1 MDTDALQTDAA
12 LPASPQTERLARF
25 ETLLTANRPAL
36 ARLAASY
43 ATSPADRDDL
53 LQEIA
58 MGLWLALPGF
68 RAECSERTFLFR
80 IAHNR
85 CISHLARRRPQVSLD
100 ELQIDPVDHGV
111 TPDAGV
117 ADAQQTERLQAA
129 VHRLPLTYR
138 QVIVLLRRTVPASRV
153 WSCWRLAG
161 AVQRA
166 AVTPAVA
173 ARRPRPALPLT
184 ALCRARSLSLVLLW
198 ARGHP
203 ASATA
208 AVVLEELVAANEMR
222 WDLSVFNVSVP
233 ACRR

>member
-12 LPASPQTERLARF
+12 LPGVTSHDRLERF
-25 ETLLTANRPAL
+25 ETLLAANRPAL

-100 ELQIDPVDHGV
+100 ELEIDPVDQGA
-111 TPDAGV
+111 TPDTGV
-117 ADAQQTERLQAA
+117 SDAQQTERLQDA
-129 VHRLPLTYR
+129 VRRLPLTYR
-138 QVIVLLRRTVPASRV
+138 QVIVLLLEDLDYRQIAQVLGISETNVGA
-153 WSCWRLAG
+153 RL
-161 AVQRA
+161 
-166 AVTPAVA
+166 T
-173 ARRPRPALPLT
+173 
-184 ALCRARSLSLVLLW
+184 RARGLLR
-198 ARGHP
+198 AQLGEPR
-203 ASATA
+203 
-208 AVVLEELVAANEMR
+208 
-222 WDLSVFNVSVP
+222 
-233 ACRR
+233 

>member
-12 LPASPQTERLARF
+12 LHGAPQTERLARF
-25 ETLLTANRPAL
+25 EALLTANRPAL

-100 ELQIDPVDHGV
+100 ELEIDPVDHGA

-129 VHRLPLTYR
+129 VRRLPLTYR
-138 QVIVLLRRTVPASRV
+138 QVIVLLLEDLDYRQIAEVLGISESNVGA
-153 WSCWRLAG
+153 RL
-161 AVQRA
+161 
-166 AVTPAVA
+166 T
-173 ARRPRPALPLT
+173 
-184 ALCRARSLSLVLLW
+184 RARGLL
-198 ARGHP
+198 RTQLGDP
-203 ASATA
+203 
-208 AVVLEELVAANEMR
+208 R
-222 WDLSVFNVSVP
+222 
-233 ACRR
+233 

>member
-12 LPASPQTERLARF
+12 LPGVATQDRLFRF
-25 ETLLTANRPAL
+25 ETLLAANRPAL

-100 ELQIDPVDHGV
+100 ELELDPEDPGL
-111 TPDAGV
+111 TPDTGV
-117 ADAQQTERLQAA
+117 ADAQQAERLQDA
-129 VHRLPLTYR
+129 VRRLPLTYR
-138 QVIVLLRRTVPASRV
+138 QVIVLLLEDLDYRQIAEVLGISETNVGA
-153 WSCWRLAG
+153 RL
-161 AVQRA
+161 
-166 AVTPAVA
+166 T
-173 ARRPRPALPLT
+173 
-184 ALCRARSLSLVLLW
+184 RARGLLR
-198 ARGHP
+198 AHLGEPR
-203 ASATA
+203 
-208 AVVLEELVAANEMR
+208 
-222 WDLSVFNVSVP
+222 
-233 ACRR
+233 

>member
-1 MDTDALQTDAA
+1 MESDALPTDAA
-12 LPASPQTERLARF
+12 LPAARKEERVTRF
-25 ETLLTANRPAL
+25 EALLSANRPAL

-100 ELQIDPVDHGV
+100 EMEIDPVDHGV

-117 ADAQQTERLQAA
+117 ADAQQAERLQAA
-129 VHRLPLTYR
+129 VRRLPLSYR
-138 QVIVLLRRTVPASRV
+138 QVIVLLLEDLDYRQIAEVLGISESNVGA
-153 WSCWRLAG
+153 RL
-161 AVQRA
+161 
-166 AVTPAVA
+166 T
-173 ARRPRPALPLT
+173 
-184 ALCRARSLSLVLLW
+184 RARTLLR
-198 ARGHP
+198 AQLGEPR
-203 ASATA
+203 
-208 AVVLEELVAANEMR
+208 
-222 WDLSVFNVSVP
+222 
-233 ACRR
+233 